1 MTTKLTIS
9 VPDQVADEARRA
21 VREGRAES
29 VSGWFGTAAE
39 HFRRAGTLDDW
50 LADANGAAGGPPSA
64 AALAEVDAAFADP
77 TA

>member
-21 VREGRAES
+21 VREGRAAS
-29 VSGWFGTAAE
+29 VSGWFHTAAE

-50 LADANGAAGGPPSA
+50 LAEADDAAGAPPSA
-64 AALAEVDAAFADP
+64 ALLAEVD
-77 TA
+77 TALASPSA

>member
-21 VREGRAES
+21 VREGRADS

-50 LADANGAAGGPPSA
+50 LAEADGAAGGPPSA
-64 AALAEVDAAFADP
+64 TALADIDAALSAG
-77 TA
+77 